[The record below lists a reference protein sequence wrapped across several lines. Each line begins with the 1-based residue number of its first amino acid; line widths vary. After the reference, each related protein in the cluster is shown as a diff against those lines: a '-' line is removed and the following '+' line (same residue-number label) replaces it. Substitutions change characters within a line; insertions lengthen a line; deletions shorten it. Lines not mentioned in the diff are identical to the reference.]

1 MPVTHKQLTEH
12 SVVLQQCKSQE
23 NVLYFVYQN
32 INKTIPRK
40 GTGPCWKINANSWSK
55 IVDHPAVMQ
64 SCLIP
69 TSPSLNTGCSLA
81 RFLRDLM
88 EEGMLL
94 QLLVEVELPNHSG
107 CIYLEQ
113 RHSIQKQSLE
123 DTLSGVMADSNLQT
137 SVLSLIRQLS
147 AHTRL
152 KQFSETS
159 VFTYKAGREGGL
171 VGTFSLW
178 LESSNKPLMSVVKKD
193 VEKYRS
199 SRGSMYSADRIHELS
214 P

>member
-1 MPVTHKQLTEH
+1 
-12 SVVLQQCKSQE
+12 
-23 NVLYFVYQN
+23 
-32 INKTIPRK
+32 
-40 GTGPCWKINANSWSK
+40 
-55 IVDHPAVMQ
+55 
-64 SCLIP
+64 
-69 TSPSLNTGCSLA
+69 
-81 RFLRDLM
+81 
-88 EEGMLL
+88 MLL
-94 QLLVEVELPNHSG
+94 QLLLEVEIPNHSG

-113 RHSIQKQSLE
+113 RHLIQKQSLE
-123 DTLSGVMADSNLQT
+123 DTLLGVMADSNLQT

-171 VGTFSLW
+171 VGTFSFW
-178 LESSNKPLMSVVKKD
+178 HESSNKPLMSVVKKD

-199 SRGSMYSADRIHELS
+199 SRGSMYSAERIHELS